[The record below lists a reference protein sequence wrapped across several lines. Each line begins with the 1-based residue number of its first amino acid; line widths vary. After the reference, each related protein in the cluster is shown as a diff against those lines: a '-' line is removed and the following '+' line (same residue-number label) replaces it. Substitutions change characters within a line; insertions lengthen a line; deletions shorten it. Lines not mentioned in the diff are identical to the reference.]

1 MEHDT
6 AGDPMTGLKWTR
18 KTTQKIACELKKL
31 GIEVCAKTIG
41 RILNE
46 LGYSLK
52 VNHKKIASGS
62 SPQRDEQFK
71 QIASHRQR
79 FAACKTPI
87 ISVDTKKKELVGNFK
102 NNGTA
107 WDKEAIAVND
117 HDFRSQ
123 GLGMAA
129 PYGIYDVQANRGSV
143 FVGTSHD
150 TPQFAVSAIGKWW
163 RYDGQHR
170 YGNARELLILADC
183 GGSNGYRCRAWKYGL
198 QQLSNRYNLTI
209 TVSHYPPGASK
220 WNPIEHR
227 LFSEISKNW
236 AGRPLESL
244 STIKNY
250 ISTTTTTTGLSVKAY
265 IDSKDYAK
273 GIKISDEQM
282 SRLNITNHDALPN
295 WNYTLAPS

>member
-1 MEHDT
+1 
-6 AGDPMTGLKWTR
+6 MTGLKWTR

-183 GGSNGYRCRAWKYGL
+183 GGSNGYRCRAWKYEL